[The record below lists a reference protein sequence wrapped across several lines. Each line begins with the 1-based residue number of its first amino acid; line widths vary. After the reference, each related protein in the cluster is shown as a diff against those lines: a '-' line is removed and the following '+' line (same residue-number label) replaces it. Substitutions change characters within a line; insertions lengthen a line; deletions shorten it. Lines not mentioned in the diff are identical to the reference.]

1 MDVNSK
7 NDFYMVLES
16 NSSYKYFSSNTSSN
30 FKIMLPQRIDLENNF
45 EVALVEVHIPGNW
58 NNVSQNNLY
67 YKTYSIDIRNNEKHF
82 FELNKIIISAGRYS
96 TDEFFI
102 KLNYG
107 LNNPDVTFA
116 YENSSNKCSIRLNS
130 KIKVELSNNLSK
142 ILGFEMNTLIN
153 ESSESAIISAK
164 YSFNLSSQM
173 NSIYIYCNLVENQIT
188 SDIFSPLLRVIH
200 IDQELKLVKK
210 NSITKTFS
218 YPFYIPLCYKK
229 FQTIEIN
236 IRNTLGELLEFSSTS
251 HCILTLH
258 FKKK

>member
-30 FKIMLPQRIDLENNF
+30 FKIMLPQRIDLETNF

-102 KLNYG
+102 KLN
-107 LNNPDVTFA
+107 
-116 YENSSNKCSIRLNS
+116 
-130 KIKVELSNNLSK
+130 
-142 ILGFEMNTLIN
+142 
-153 ESSESAIISAK
+153 
-164 YSFNLSSQM
+164 
-173 NSIYIYCNLVENQIT
+173 
-188 SDIFSPLLRVIH
+188 
-200 IDQELKLVKK
+200 
-210 NSITKTFS
+210 
-218 YPFYIPLCYKK
+218 
-229 FQTIEIN
+229 
-236 IRNTLGELLEFSSTS
+236 
-251 HCILTLH
+251 
-258 FKKK
+258 